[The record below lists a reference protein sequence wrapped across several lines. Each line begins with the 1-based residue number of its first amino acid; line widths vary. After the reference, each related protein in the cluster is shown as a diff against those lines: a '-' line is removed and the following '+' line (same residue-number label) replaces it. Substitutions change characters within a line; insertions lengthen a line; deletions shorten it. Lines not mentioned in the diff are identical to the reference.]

1 MSIINIRL
9 EFYRVFDFYKIKLN
23 DQLIIDDTTKYCVEF
38 TTPILKDHKM
48 HCLDLQGKVTVEK
61 LILDGIDTDYFI
73 HHGFCSDGNRGN
85 HDNKQVRYYF
95 QTPIWEWY
103 IDWKQHDNSKYRNI
117 SKDHSGFIPL

>member
-9 EFYRVFDFYKIKLN
+9 EINTEDFYKIKLN
-23 DQLIIDDTTKYCVEF
+23 DQPIVEHTQSTIEF
-38 TTPILKDHKM
+38 TSPILKDHKFSW
-48 HCLDLQGKVTVEK
+48 LDIQGKVTIES
-61 LILDGIDTDYFI
+61 LTLDGIDTDYFI
-73 HHGFCSDGNRGN
+73 HHGFCSDGRRGN
-85 HDNKQVRYYF
+85 NDDKQVRYYF